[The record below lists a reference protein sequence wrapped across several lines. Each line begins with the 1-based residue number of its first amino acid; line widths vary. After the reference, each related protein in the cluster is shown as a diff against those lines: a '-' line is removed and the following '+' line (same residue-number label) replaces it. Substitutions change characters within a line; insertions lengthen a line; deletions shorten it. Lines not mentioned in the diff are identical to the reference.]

1 MSVQNILFLTC
12 ALLLLLIPRGWL
24 RFGGRVTAK
33 PPRKYNQAKVERDP
47 YDHTV
52 NPVAEAVKPR
62 NWLDLFRG
70 MVGAGVLFYV
80 AEDYAGEATLASSNL
95 FSWVIAALTLAVVA
109 QMIRLQGRLGLF
121 APIFF
126 LQGIN
131 LGVNGAVVG
140 LIVMLGAWALSPVLP
155 SAGALLFVQGAA
167 ALILCF
173 LLSDANPAY
182 GLMVA
187 GLTWLPVLVSI
198 LMRKRLSAAFDKKL
212 KIIPRDARAD

>member
-1 MSVQNILFLTC
+1 VSAQNLIFLVF
-12 ALLLLLIPRGWL
+12 ALVLLLIPRSWL
-24 RFGGRVTAK
+24 RLGARVTPK

-52 NPVAEAVKPR
+52 KPEAEAMKPR

-80 AEDYAGEATLASSNL
+80 AEDKAGSAGLVATPYFGWAIALL
-95 FSWVIAALTLAVVA
+95 VIAVVS

-126 LQGIN
+126 LQGVN
-131 LGVNGAVVG
+131 LGINGAVVG
-140 LIVMLGAWALSPVLP
+140 LIVMLGSWALSPVLP
-155 SAGALLFVQGAA
+155 SAGALLFVQGAT

-173 LLSDANPAY
+173 LLNDATPAY
-182 GLMVA
+182 GLVVA
-187 GLTWLPVLVSI
+187 GLCWVPVLVSI
-198 LMRKRLSAAFDKKL
+198 LMRKRLSASFDKKL